1 MGRKTTLAGAAL
13 AWADLLLKLVLLFLL
28 HHHLVLIQLLYRFTV
43 NILVEVGR
51 LALRWLAVVPVVL
64 GSVLVWLLLDPQV
77 LGRLE
82 IVSEDRNDLAN
93 LLIRVLIDKETR
105 VWIVVA
111 IGLFILRDHAQLNF
125 HLASAAHR
133 LNPLR
138 QAFVLEIWVEL
149 SDQDFELITHLHN
162 LTAR

>member
-1 MGRKTTLAGAAL
+1 M
-13 AWADLLLKLVLLFLL
+13 LLKLVLLFLL

-43 NILVEVGR
+43 NILIEVGR

-105 VWIVVA
+105 V
-111 IGLFILRDHAQLNF
+111 
-125 HLASAAHR
+125 
-133 LNPLR
+133 
-138 QAFVLEIWVEL
+138 
-149 SDQDFELITHLHN
+149 
-162 LTAR
+162 

>member
-1 MGRKTTLAGAAL
+1 
-13 AWADLLLKLVLLFLL
+13 LLLKLVLLFLL

-43 NILVEVGR
+43 NILIEVGR
-51 LALRWLAVVPVVL
+51 LALGGLAVVPVVL

-105 VWIVVA
+105 V
-111 IGLFILRDHAQLNF
+111 
-125 HLASAAHR
+125 
-133 LNPLR
+133 
-138 QAFVLEIWVEL
+138 
-149 SDQDFELITHLHN
+149 
-162 LTAR
+162 

>member
-1 MGRKTTLAGAAL
+1 M
-13 AWADLLLKLVLLFLL
+13 LLKLVLLFLL

-82 IVSEDRNDLAN
+82 IV
-93 LLIRVLIDKETR
+93 
-105 VWIVVA
+105 
-111 IGLFILRDHAQLNF
+111 
-125 HLASAAHR
+125 
-133 LNPLR
+133 
-138 QAFVLEIWVEL
+138 
-149 SDQDFELITHLHN
+149 
-162 LTAR
+162 